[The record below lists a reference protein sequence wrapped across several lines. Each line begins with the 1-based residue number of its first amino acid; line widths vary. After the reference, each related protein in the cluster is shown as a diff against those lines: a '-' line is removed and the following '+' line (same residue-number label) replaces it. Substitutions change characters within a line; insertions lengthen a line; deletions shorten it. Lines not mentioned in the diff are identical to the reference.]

1 MYHPPSKRKQ
11 LTQRI
16 VTYSFMTVATLGLV
30 TMLVFIMLGYQFD
43 NGDGKI
49 EQGGLMQFDTQ
60 PNGADVTIDGTSFG
74 TRTPSKSTVS
84 SGQHY
89 VTMSRSG
96 YDTWRKS
103 VSVEPGSV
111 LWLSYARLI
120 PNKLTPANVAE
131 FSTVSST
138 AVSTDSKWMVVKEAP
153 ETPVVRLADLSRDTV
168 KVTNLTLPEES
179 YTHPA
184 EGKTQAFILDKWDV
198 ASRYVLVKHVYDD
211 DKIEWLVVDTQ
222 DASKTVNVTKLL
234 DINASKLI
242 FSGSN
247 SKVMYA
253 QTGTDV
259 RKLDLG
265 AATLSRPL
273 ISNVA
278 EFTTYDRSMLTYT
291 TLRDAATGKRSVGY
305 YEDGADAPHDIRTFT
320 DDGTPLLHV
329 ALGKYFG
336 DMYEAVAY
344 GDTVTVY
351 KGDLPEGKN
360 DKPLGEVAKMAMS
373 GGAQYLSMKT
383 NGRFTVAQN
392 GAMDK
397 VYDLELKKETTM
409 TLKGSAP
416 VTLETKWIDD
426 YMPWSDRDG
435 TLRLYEFDGAN
446 QHDIMPVAPGFT
458 ATLSPNDKYLY
469 GVNKAANGTFHLER
483 VQMILS

>member
-11 LTQRI
+11 LIQRI

-60 PNGADVTIDGTSFG
+60 PNGADVTIDGVSFG

-103 VSVEPGSV
+103 VTVGPGSV
-111 LWLSYARLI
+111 LWLSYVRLI
-120 PNKLTPANVAE
+120 PNKLTPANVTE
-131 FSTVSST
+131 LSSVSST
-138 AVSTDSKWMVVKEAP
+138 AVSTDTKWMAIKEDPA
-153 ETPVVRLADLSRDTV
+153 TPVVRLADLSRDNV
-168 KVTNLTLPEES
+168 KVTNLTLPEDM
-179 YTHPA
+179 YTHPS
-184 EGKTQAFILDKWDV
+184 EGKNQSFTLDKWD
-198 ASRYVLVKHVYDD
+198 AGSRYILVKHVYDG
-211 DKIEWLVVDTQ
+211 DKIEWLVLDTQ

-278 EFTTYDRSMLTYT
+278 EFTTYDRSMLTYV

-305 YEDGADAPHDIRTFT
+305 YEDGADAPHEIRSFT
-320 DDGTPLLHV
+320 DDGALSLHV

-344 GDTVTVY
+344 GDAVTLY
-351 KGDLPEGKN
+351 KGDLPKEKN
-360 DKPLGEVAKMAMS
+360 DKPLTQVAKMTLP
-373 GGAQYLSMKT
+373 GGTQYLSIKT
-383 NGRFTVAQN
+383 NGRFVVAQN
-392 GAMDK
+392 GATYK
-397 VYDLELKKETTM
+397 VYDLELKKETTT
-409 TLKGSAP
+409 TLKGTTP
-416 VTLETKWIDD
+416 VTNEIKWIDD

-435 TLRLYEFDGAN
+435 TLRLYEFDGMN
-446 QHDIMPVAPGFT
+446 QHDIMPVT
-458 ATLSPNDKYLY
+458 SDLSATLSPNGKYLY
-469 GVNKAANGTFHLER
+469 GISKAANGTFHLER
-483 VQMILS
+483 VQMILP